1 MNVRIDKWLW
11 SARFFKTR
19 AIAKKHIESGKVTIN
34 GQKVKPSRSVQIQDQ
49 LIIKK
54 GELVWEVEVLQLIDK
69 RVSAKLAAN
78 TYMEQQESIDNRNN
92 TMQQNKMLYSS
103 APRPAKH
110 PNKKDRR
117 DLIKV
122 KKGGF

>member
-19 AIAKKHIESGKVTIN
+19 AIAKKHIESGKVIIN